1 MPVSATTQA
10 DVLIISFDEARILD
24 EGRIRGLGK
33 EMLDILGK
41 SEQEKVVLDF
51 RTVEFMS
58 SVMLG
63 TLVSFNKK
71 CKEFKAKLK
80 LCSIVPEIREVFKIT
95 RLDKIFDI
103 QSDVDS
109 AVSAFGR
116 RGFFS

>member
-1 MPVSATTQA
+1 MPVSATTHA

-71 CKEFKAKLK
+71 CKEYKIKLK
-80 LCSIVPEIREVFKIT
+80 LSGIASDIREVFKIT

-103 QSDVDS
+103 QTDLETALAS
-109 AVSAFGR
+109 FQK